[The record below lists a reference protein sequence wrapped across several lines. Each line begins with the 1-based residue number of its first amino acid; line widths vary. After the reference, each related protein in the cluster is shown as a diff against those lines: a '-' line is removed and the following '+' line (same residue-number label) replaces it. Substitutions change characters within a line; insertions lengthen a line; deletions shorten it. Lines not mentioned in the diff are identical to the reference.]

1 MPILGRSGDARRSSL
16 PERFVWQKSAIRFR
30 EKSGYSDK
38 SFCLDGNFHFR
49 AKISRSKR
57 VTAQERKKEEKAAKV
72 AK

>member
-1 MPILGRSGDARRSSL
+1 MHAEAVYQRDSSGR
-16 PERFVWQKSAIRFR
+16 QKSAIRFR
-30 EKSGYSDK
+30 EKSRYSDK